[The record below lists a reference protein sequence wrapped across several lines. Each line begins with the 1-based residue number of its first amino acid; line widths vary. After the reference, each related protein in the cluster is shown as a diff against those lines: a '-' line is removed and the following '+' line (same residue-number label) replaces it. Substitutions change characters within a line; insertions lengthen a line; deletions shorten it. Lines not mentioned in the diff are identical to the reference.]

1 MEKKKQEETQI
12 SPKIIQKRERIVL
25 SWTKPKRKR
34 ETKQKKKK
42 IRKPKLTTTKKILI
56 KKETEKSQKPHL
68 KLKSRSKSVGK
79 HPEIKM
85 GPYVNLLKNLRKE
98 EIERVISKGRK
109 KGEGGKSESK
119 V

>member
-42 IRKPKLTTTKKILI
+42 IRKPKLTTTKKNLNQ
-56 KKETEKSQKPHL
+56 KKKKNKEIPEAS
-68 KLKSRSKSVGK
+68 
-79 HPEIKM
+79 PEIEIQIKICWKTPRNKN
-85 GPYVNLLKNLRKE
+85 GSLRESVEELK
-98 EIERVISKGRK
+98 ERGD
-109 KGEGGKSESK
+109 
-119 V
+119 